1 MSRHALVA
9 TTLAAG
15 LVLAPATAA
24 TASPGNADGR
34 TKALLQENE
43 EYQENQ
49 RVPAW
54 QRIPDCCEVAQP
66 WGYADA
72 ILAITFTVGLVVL
85 W

>member
-1 MSRHALVA
+1 MSRRALVA

-43 EYQENQ
+43 DYAEERRTPMWAKTPN
-49 RVPAW
+49 
-54 QRIPDCCEVAQP
+54 CCTVGEQY
-66 WGYADA
+66 GTADL
-72 ILAITFTVGLVVL
+72 ILGITFTVGLVVL

>member
-1 MSRHALVA
+1 MSRRALVA
-9 TTLAAG
+9 GVVAASV
-15 LVLAPATAA
+15 LVPTAA
-24 TASPGNADGR
+24 QADEPGNADGR

-43 EYQENQ
+43 EYAEDQ

-54 QRIPDCCEVAQP
+54 QRIPDCCEVEQP